1 MNLRSVNEA
10 LSKVYMPEKSV
21 VKEEASNQDGQVS
34 FGEII
39 NNEIE
44 KLNDKQVYADNMIE
58 EFVSGEGQDLHSI
71 MIATEEARLSLELA
85 VQVRN
90 KVIDALNTVNN
101 IQL

>member
-1 MNLRSVNEA
+1 
-10 LSKVYMPEKSV
+10 MPEKSV